1 MADFNLIDSLN
12 QLEIRCHFSLRCVW
26 FLIDLNRLFDLTD
39 LADLIFTAKV
49 LLYVVHYFNSKLHV
63 FWIIKEAEISD
74 LWDNAL
80 VYPYFIFVA
89 STEEELKKTRKER
102 DDIRREKDEII
113 AELQFKIDHMESA
126 YESVLHVCIRGKEY
140 LSREI
145 RQQCWGGS

>member
-1 MADFNLIDSLN
+1 M
-12 QLEIRCHFSLRCVW
+12 
-26 FLIDLNRLFDLTD
+26 IDLNRLFDLTD

-80 VYPYFIFVA
+80 VNPYFIFVA

-126 YESVLHVCIRGKEY
+126 YESVLHVCIRVKEY

-145 RQQCWGGS
+145 RKHCWGDS

>member
-1 MADFNLIDSLN
+1 M
-12 QLEIRCHFSLRCVW
+12 
-26 FLIDLNRLFDLTD
+26 IDLNRLFDLTD
-39 LADLIFTAKV
+39 LADLIFTAEV

-74 LWDNAL
+74 LLDNAL
-80 VYPYFIFVA
+80 VNPYFIFIA

-102 DDIRREKDEII
+102 DDIRQEKDEII

-126 YESVLHVCIRGKEY
+126 YESVLHVCIRVKEY

-145 RQQCWGGS
+145 RQQCSGDT

>member
-1 MADFNLIDSLN
+1 M
-12 QLEIRCHFSLRCVW
+12 
-26 FLIDLNRLFDLTD
+26 IDLNRSFDLTD
-39 LADLIFTAKV
+39 LADLIFTAEV

-74 LWDNAL
+74 LLDNAL
-80 VYPYFIFVA
+80 VNPYFIFVA

-126 YESVLHVCIRGKEY
+126 YESVLHVCIRVKEY
-140 LSREI
+140 LSGEI
-145 RQQCWGGS
+145 RQQCWGDT